1 MITLGILS
9 AAVRL
14 AAGGGGGGTDPYW
27 PQVSASLPL
36 TTNFA
41 DDVGNSWTA
50 SGVAISGGVA
60 VFDGVNDYMRLAAGI
75 AFAYG
80 RSDFTL
86 EGFTKE
92 LGSASV
98 QCLFDSRTATVN
110 GIALYSRAS
119 GYGGG
124 ITFGLVG
131 ALVAGT
137 ATLFSNSVR
146 EHWALVRDSGTVR
159 FYLAGVQLFSIA
171 DDTLISG
178 AGAAT
183 IGDAYSGPGGQPAN
197 VETNHIR
204 STRGFCRYPGGTTF
218 TPPVGPFDT
227 SGGTDPGTGPGA
239 HRYWRLRI
247 TASESASFH
256 GMTEL
261 RLFDRDGVLVS
272 GYNSSGGTGSV
283 SGSSSINGANIDYQ
297 AFDGNLTSTGWLSAT
312 AGTEHIKQDMQ
323 HSSSVIGVPVEIK
336 DVHIYGSWNSPS
348 SSPKDFTLQWSDDD
362 SSWTDALTVTGE
374 TGWAANELRTFA
386 VF

>member
-1 MITLGILS
+1 MITMGIL
-9 AAVRL
+9 AAAMRI
-14 AAGGGGGGTDPYW
+14 AAGGGGGGADLYW

-36 TTNFA
+36 TA
-41 DDVGNSWTA
+41 DFSDVVGNAWTD
-50 SGVAISGGVA
+50 SGVIISGGAA
-60 VFDGVNDYMRLAAGI
+60 VFDGVNDYMRLSAGI

-86 EGFTKE
+86 EGFTQE
-92 LGSASV
+92 LGSSSI
-98 QCLFDSRTATVN
+98 QCVFDTRTASIEGV
-110 GIALYSRAS
+110 ALYGRVT
-119 GYGGG
+119 GFGGG
-124 ITFGLVG
+124 IAYGTTG
-131 ALVAGT
+131 AIAAGT
-137 ATLFSNSVR
+137 ATLFSNSAR
-146 EHWALVRDSGTVR
+146 EHWALVRDNGTIR
-159 FYLAGVQLFSIA
+159 FYLAGVQLFSVA
-171 DDTLISG
+171 DARMISG

-183 IGDAYSGPGGQPAN
+183 IGDAYSGPGGQPASIS
-197 VETNHIR
+197 TNHIR
-204 STRGFCRYPGGTTF
+204 STRGVCRYPGGTTF

-272 GYNSSGGTGSV
+272 GYNVSGGTGSI
-283 SGSSSINGANIDYQ
+283 SASSSINGANIDYQ

-312 AGTEHIKQDMQ
+312 AGTEHVRQDMQ
-323 HSSSVIGVPVEIK
+323 HASSVIGVPVEIK
-336 DVHIYGSWNSPS
+336 DVHIYGSWNSPA

-362 SSWTDALTVTGE
+362 SIWTDALVVTGE
-374 TGWAANELRTFA
+374 TGWGANELRTFP